1 MILSDTHI
9 DLNIEKF
16 NPSITLHDS
25 SKKKD
30 YSFPDPNSYYIL
42 SGAGKNFKIMENSTI
57 LLNLQKGYYDN
68 YFSISEVNNLV
79 LKMSNQLFFGSKPI
93 EGIAKE
99 ALELAILKS
108 GKIAPTLKNRL

>member
-9 DLNIEKF
+9 DFNIEKF
-16 NPSITLHDS
+16 NPSITLHES
-25 SKKKD
+25 QKKKD

-42 SGAGKNFKIMENSTI
+42 SGAGKNYKVMENSTI

-68 YFSISEVNNLV
+68 YFSISEDNNLV
-79 LKMSNQLFFGSKPI
+79 LKISDQLFFGSKPI

-108 GKIAPTLKNRL
+108 GRIAPTLKNRL

>member
-1 MILSDTHI
+1 
-9 DLNIEKF
+9 
-16 NPSITLHDS
+16 
-25 SKKKD
+25 
-30 YSFPDPNSYYIL
+30 
-42 SGAGKNFKIMENSTI
+42 MENSTI

-93 EGIAKE
+93 EGVAKE
-99 ALELAILKS
+99 ALELAIFKS